1 MAYSQAVVL
10 AGGIAHVPVLI
21 TFLKFLD
28 SKTLKLH
35 NQKAQ
40 VIAKEKEAAAKVAA
54 AEKAARE
61 KAEQIAKL
69 EAQSKAASIEPPN
82 ESTDKKRARG
92 QIE

>member
-40 VIAKEKEAAAKVAA
+40 IIAKEKEAAAMVAA
-54 AEKAARE
+54 AEKLARDKAAQ
-61 KAEQIAKL
+61 AAKL
-69 EAQSKAASIEPPN
+69 EAQAQAQAASDDSPN
-82 ESTDKKRARG
+82 E
-92 QIE
+92 

>member
-40 VIAKEKEAAAKVAA
+40 IIAKEKEAAAKVAA
-54 AEKAARE
+54 AEKLARE
-61 KAEQIAKL
+61 KAAQAAKIQA
-69 EAQSKAASIEPPN
+69 EAQTASIEPPN
-82 ESTDKKRARG
+82 E
-92 QIE
+92 

>member
-40 VIAKEKEAAAKVAA
+40 IIAKEKEAAARVAA
-54 AEKAARE
+54 AEKLARD
-61 KAEQIAKL
+61 KAVQAAKL
-69 EAQSKAASIEPPN
+69 EEQAKAQAASDDSPN
-82 ESTDKKRARG
+82 E
-92 QIE
+92 

>member
-21 TFLKFLD
+21 TALKFLD

-35 NQKAQ
+35 NQKAE

-54 AEKAARE
+54 AEKIEKE
-61 KAEQIAKL
+61 KAAAQAQAAKL
-69 EAQSKAASIEPPN
+69 AAEAQAATN
-82 ESTDKKRARG
+82 EASNENG
-92 QIE
+92 ES

>member
-40 VIAKEKEAAAKVAA
+40 IIAKEKEAAARVAA
-54 AEKAARE
+54 AEKLARDKAAQ
-61 KAEQIAKL
+61 AAKL
-69 EAQSKAASIEPPN
+69 EAQAQAQAASDDSPN
-82 ESTDKKRARG
+82 E
-92 QIE
+92 

>member
-35 NQKAQ
+35 NQKAEF
-40 VIAKEKEAAAKVAA
+40 VAKEKEAAARAAA
-54 AEKAARE
+54 AEKSARE
-61 KAEQIAKL
+61 KAAQEAKL
-69 EAQSKAASIEPPN
+69 AAEAKAAANNPPN
-82 ESTDKKRARG
+82 ESTEG
-92 QIE
+92 

>member
-35 NQKAQ
+35 NQKAKFIEQ
-40 VIAKEKEAAAKVAA
+40 EQQAAARIALAEKTAREQAAAKAKLA
-54 AEKAARE
+54 AE
-61 KAEQIAKL
+61 AK
-69 EAQSKAASIEPPN
+69 SPSNEPPN
-82 ESTDKKRARG
+82 EPS
-92 QIE
+92 EN

>member
-40 VIAKEKEAAAKVAA
+40 IVAKQKEAAAKVAE
-54 AEKAARE
+54 AEKAARD
-61 KAEQIAKL
+61 KAALEAKL
-69 EAQSKAASIEPPN
+69 AAQAKAAANDETPKQEIE
-82 ESTDKKRARG
+82 S
-92 QIE
+92 

>member
-21 TFLKFLD
+21 TLLKFLD

-40 VIAKEKEAAAKVAA
+40 VVAKEKEAAARVAE
-54 AEKAARE
+54 AERQARE
-61 KAEQIAKL
+61 KAAKEAKL
-69 EAQSKAASIEPPN
+69 AAEAKAAASEATKEQN
-82 ESTDKKRARG
+82 EN
-92 QIE
+92 